1 MVSLFAVRFVFDLVG
16 CVILLCCVISVRPF
30 GFVICFVF
38 GWTWWLVCWWFWL
51 VLGVLCALAG
61 GLVVHF
67 CLCVDCVCWWVW
79 FCGFML
85 YVGLCWDDLVFDGW
99 WLVGLHVLGG
109 FGRIYLGG
117 LRWVVW
123 VFLGLRVILL

>member
-1 MVSLFAVRFVFDLVG
+1 MVPLFAVRFVFDLVG

-38 GWTWWLVCWWFWL
+38 GWTRWLVCWRFWL

-61 GLVVHF
+61 GLIVHF
-67 CLCVDCVCWWVW
+67 CLCVDCVCCWVW

-85 YVGLCWDDLVFDGW
+85 YVGLCWDGLVFGGVVVGRFACARRFRADLPW
-99 WLVGLHVLGG
+99 WFAVGCLG
-109 FGRIYLGG
+109 
-117 LRWVVW
+117 
-123 VFLGLRVILL
+123 VF